1 LAIQFLLFF
10 SMWKAFFPLIAFI
23 LRGIIYL
30 DPSFLP
36 FRNTSGDCG
45 DQWTICITYSLVS
58 CCWALPHRD
67 RDYCIGSKFW
77 KFYLIRTSFIL
88 GEPVSL
94 VFRLFRLE
102 WIFLVFK
109 SLDTVGRFYNILCI
123 GRASVFAM
131 PRVPNAS
138 SNAFNRLIYSQAPPH
153 VFPTFLMVVSNKIMI
168 LAILWPLSG
177 YI

>member
-1 LAIQFLLFF
+1 
-10 SMWKAFFPLIAFI
+10 M
-23 LRGIIYL
+23 
-30 DPSFLP
+30 
-36 FRNTSGDCG
+36 SGDCG
-45 DQWTICITYSLVS
+45 DQWTICVTYSFIS

-67 RDYCIGSKFW
+67 RDYCIRSKFW

-109 SLDTVGRFYNILCI
+109 RLDTVGRFYNILCI

-131 PRVPNAS
+131 HS
-138 SNAFNRLIYSQAPPH
+138 FSQCFLKCIQPANLFTSAPTCVTNIPH
-153 VFPTFLMVVSNKIMI
+153 GCK
-168 LAILWPLSG
+168 
-177 YI
+177 